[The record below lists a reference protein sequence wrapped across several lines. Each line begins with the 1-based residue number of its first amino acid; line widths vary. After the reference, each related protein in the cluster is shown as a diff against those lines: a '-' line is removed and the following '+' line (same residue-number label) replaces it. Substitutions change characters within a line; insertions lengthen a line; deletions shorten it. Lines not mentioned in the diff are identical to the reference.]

1 MLEKTLEIPLDYKKI
16 QLIYPKGDQSW
27 IFIERTDAEG
37 ETSILWPPDV
47 NWHIWKDPDAG
58 KDWRQEEKGIT
69 EDEMVGL
76 HQWHDGDEFEQALGV
91 GDAYGS
97 LEYCNPWGLK
107 ESDMTEWLNWTELK
121 TENYSMGWKPD

>member
-1 MLEKTLEIPLDYKKI
+1 
-16 QLIYPKGDQSW
+16 
-27 IFIERTDAEG
+27 
-37 ETSILWPPDV
+37 
-47 NWHIWKDPDAG
+47 
-58 KDWRQEEKGIT
+58 
-69 EDEMVGL
+69 MVGL

-121 TENYSMGWKPD
+121 WRLKIIPWVENQIKSQNVSRFLYKYRELDKAKEKKKRA